1 MGLPKGTIMEQEQIV
16 PLYSEDLIK
25 RLDRLYPKV
34 NPKPSDTM
42 EQIMFHSGKRSV
54 VDNLLY
60 LLDKQ
65 KEDQKMGED

>member
-1 MGLPKGTIMEQEQIV
+1 MGLLKGDTMEQGI

-25 RLDRLYPKV
+25 ELDRLYPRKT
-34 NPKPSDTM
+34 PTPDEPM
-42 EQIMFHSGKRSV
+42 ERIMFQSGQRKL